1 VWLNVSLGLAGLVG
15 GYLVGA
21 VGGGA
26 VVNALSRNT
35 HDRYHEAV
43 TTGLFVLGPIGAL
56 VGLLAGCLAPLAW
69 R

>member
-1 VWLNVSLGLAGLVG
+1 VWVNVLLGLAGLVG

-21 VGGGA
+21 GGGGA
-26 VVNALSRNT
+26 VVEALSRNT

-43 TTGLFVLGPIGAL
+43 TTGLFVTGPVGAL
-56 VGLLAGCLAPLAW
+56 VGLLTGCLAPLAW

>member
-1 VWLNVSLGLAGLVG
+1 VWLNLLLGLAGLFV
-15 GYLVGA
+15 GYLLGA

-26 VVNALSRNT
+26 LVNYLSKNT

-43 TTGLFVLGPIGAL
+43 TTGLFVLGPVGAL
-56 VGLLAGCLAPLAW
+56 VGLLAGCLVPLAW